1 MLERPADEHK
11 EWERLDQTSAVN
23 APITASDLCDI
34 TRGLQ
39 EAAAAT
45 NNLIAQQYIKLF
57 DQFFDYDVE
66 ALGTPMKAKMVEV
79 AMDDQHKMQIP
90 LIALVSPRGLAL
102 ERMQVD
108 LSVRIQNTETTDAS
122 ENLQRER
129 FYVTVGSQG
138 KRNGDAARDPD
149 EVQIRMQF
157 QACEPPEA
165 LNRLIE
171 EYTSLITPQRVSTP
185 AQPTIDS
192 NEFIAAATVR

>member
-1 MLERPADEHK
+1 M
-11 EWERLDQTSAVN
+11 DQSSSSN

-79 AMDDQHKMQIP
+79 AMDDQHKMQVP

-108 LSVRIQNTETTDAS
+108 LSVRIQHTETTKAS
-122 ENLQRER
+122 ENLQREC
-129 FYVTVGSQG
+129 FYVTVGGQN
-138 KRNGDAARDPD
+138 KRSGDARDPD

-171 EYTSLITPQRVSTP
+171 EYTNLISPKRAPDPTPHTG
-185 AQPTIDS
+185 DS
-192 NEFIAAATVR
+192 NEFIEAATVR

>member
-1 MLERPADEHK
+1 MDDLSSK
-11 EWERLDQTSAVN
+11 N

-57 DQFFDYDVE
+57 DQFFDYDAQ

-79 AMDDQHKMQIP
+79 AMDDQHMMQVP

-108 LSVRIQNTETTDAS
+108 LSVRIQNTETTEVNAD
-122 ENLQRER
+122 LKRER
-129 FYVTVGSQG
+129 FYVTVGGQN
-138 KRNGDAARDPD
+138 KRNGDARDPD

-171 EYTSLITPQRVSTP
+171 EYTNLISPHRLP
-185 AQPTIDS
+185 DPRQPTDDS
-192 NEFIAAATVR
+192 NEFIEAATVR

>member
-1 MLERPADEHK
+1 MDDRSSK
-11 EWERLDQTSAVN
+11 T

-45 NNLIAQQYIKLF
+45 NNLIAQQYIQLF
-57 DQFFDYDVE
+57 DQFFDYD
-66 ALGTPMKAKMVEV
+66 AQQLGAPMKAKMVEV
-79 AMDDQHKMQIP
+79 SMGEQHTLRVP

-108 LSVRIQNTETTDAS
+108 LSVRINNTETAEDNNS
-122 ENLQRER
+122 LKRER
-129 FYVTVGSQG
+129 FYVTVGGQN
-138 KRNGDAARDPD
+138 KRNGDGRDPD

-171 EYTSLITPQRVSTP
+171 EYTNLINPRPLPDQPSP
-185 AQPTIDS
+185 AGDS
-192 NEFIAAATVR
+192 NEPVEAAAVHR

>member
-1 MLERPADEHK
+1 LERSPNDK
-11 EWERLDQTSAVN
+11 EPLATC
-23 APITASDLCDI
+23 DLADI

-39 EAAAAT
+39 DAAAAA

-57 DQFFDYDVE
+57 DQFFDYDAE
-66 ALGTPMKAKMVEV
+66 ALGAPMKAKMVDV
-79 AMDDQHKMQIP
+79 AMDDRHTLSIP
-90 LIALVSPRGLAL
+90 LITLVSPRGLAL

-108 LSVRIQNTETTDAS
+108 LSVKIQNTELADAS
-122 ENLQRER
+122 HVLENSALKHER
-129 FYVTVGSQG
+129 FMVTVGAQNKRQG
-138 KRNGDAARDPD
+138 DHRDPD

-171 EYTSLITPQRVSTP
+171 EYTQLITPCRQPDP
-185 AQPTIDS
+185 APPSAD

>member
-1 MLERPADEHK
+1 MEQRPPAK
-11 EWERLDQTSAVN
+11 E
-23 APITASDLCDI
+23 PIASSDLCDI

-45 NNLIAQQYIKLF
+45 TSLIAQQYIKLF
-57 DQFFDYDVE
+57 DQFFDYDPD

-79 AMDDQHKMQIP
+79 AMDDRHTMRVP

-108 LSVRIQNTETTDAS
+108 LSVKIQNSEQAS
-122 ENLQRER
+122 FRHALDNGELSHER
-129 FYVTVGSQG
+129 FFVKVGANKRQG
-138 KRNGDAARDPD
+138 DTRDPD
-149 EVQIRMQF
+149 EVQIRLQF

-171 EYTSLITPQRVSTP
+171 EYTNLISPIRQSEATDGPP
-185 AQPTIDS
+185 S
-192 NEFIAAATVR
+192 NEFIEAATVR

>member
-1 MLERPADEHK
+1 
-11 EWERLDQTSAVN
+11 LDDLSSKN

-57 DQFFDYDVE
+57 DQFFDYDVH

-79 AMDDQHKMQIP
+79 AMDEQHKMQVP

-108 LSVRIQNTETTDAS
+108 LSVRIQNTETTQFS
-122 ENLQRER
+122 ECPRHER
-129 FYVTVGSQG
+129 FYVTVGGQA
-138 KRNGDAARDPD
+138 KRNGDARDPD

-171 EYTSLITPQRVSTP
+171 EYTNLISPQRMVNPP
-185 AQPTIDS
+185 APTDDS
-192 NEFIAAATVR
+192 NEFIEAATIRR